1 MNTTRIEVPL
11 TLPPPHFD
19 DEATIATARQVVPI
33 ERARVREFWRK
44 LRAVLP
50 LLLAAML
57 CGALGATAVN
67 YYERKPGEQQPRA
80 QQSAPSASVQAISE
94 PSPAAVAVSS
104 NLTSQPDATQSA
116 STSQQPSANTNEQPV
131 KVDEKAA
138 QADDN
143 VSEKPSPK
151 AEKEASSDP
160 TKLIRKRRVHPS
172 DPEAPKPPKS
182 GAGRIA
188 DIFSGP
194 NP

>member
-33 ERARVREFWRK
+33 ERARVGEFWRK
-44 LRAVLP
+44 LRAILP

-57 CGALGATAVN
+57 CGALGATVVN
-67 YYERKPGEQQPRA
+67 YYERKPNEPEPRA
-80 QQSAPSASVQAISE
+80 QQSAPSGPAVQAISE
-94 PSPAAVAVSS
+94 PSPAVVAVSS
-104 NLTSQPDATQSA
+104 NVTSQPDATQSA
-116 STSQQPSANTNEQPV
+116 STSQGTSANTNEQPAET
-131 KVDEKAA
+131 DEKST

-143 VSEKPSPK
+143 VSEKTSPK
-151 AEKEASSDP
+151 AEKQASSDP
-160 TKLIRKRRVHPS
+160 SKLIRKRRVQP
-172 DPEAPKPPKS
+172 DQDAPKLQKN

>member
-1 MNTTRIEVPL
+1 MNMTRIEVPL
-11 TLPPPHFD
+11 TLPAPHFD

-33 ERARVREFWRK
+33 ERARVRESWRK
-44 LRAVLP
+44 LRAILP

-57 CGALGATAVN
+57 CGALGATVVN
-67 YYERKPGEQQPRA
+67 YYERKPNEQPRV
-80 QQSAPSASVQAISE
+80 QQSAPNGPAVQAISE

-104 NLTSQPDATQSA
+104 NVTSQPDATQSA
-116 STSQQPSANTNEQPV
+116 STSQQTSANTNEQPA
-131 KVDEKAA
+131 KADEKST

-143 VSEKPSPK
+143 VSEKTSPK
-151 AEKEASSDP
+151 AEKQASSDP
-160 TKLIRKRRVHPS
+160 SKLIRKRRVQP
-172 DPEAPKPPKS
+172 DQDAPKLQKN